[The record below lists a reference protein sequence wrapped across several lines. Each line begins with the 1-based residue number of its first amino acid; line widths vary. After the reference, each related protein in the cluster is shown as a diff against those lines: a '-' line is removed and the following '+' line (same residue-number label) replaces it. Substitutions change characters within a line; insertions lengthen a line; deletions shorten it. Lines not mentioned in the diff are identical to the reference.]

1 MSFISRAW
9 SRLGHR
15 APLRPRIF
23 ANPNFVRI
31 PTNHK
36 VEEETLPD
44 YLPARYYPVRI
55 GEVFVDRYQVVG
67 KLGFGASSTV
77 WLAHDLRYF
86 KIKPGLLQSV
96 KPIPYPRI

>member
-1 MSFISRAW
+1 MPFISRAW
-9 SRLGHR
+9 SRLGR
-15 APLRPRIF
+15 PRPPLRPRVF

-31 PTNHK
+31 PPDSK
-36 VEEETLPD
+36 VDEETLPD

-77 WLAHDLRYF
+77 WLAHDLKY
-86 KIKPGLLQSV
+86 G
-96 KPIPYPRI
+96 

>member
-1 MSFISRAW
+1 MSFISWVW

-23 ANPNFVRI
+23 ANPNFIRI
-31 PTNHK
+31 PVNNK

-67 KLGFGASSTV
+67 KLGFGATSTV
-77 WLAHDLRYF
+77 WLAHDLR
-86 KIKPGLLQSV
+86 
-96 KPIPYPRI
+96 